1 MHCVSDREK
10 IKIKKFSYESIENAF
25 AKGDISLIAFAEV
38 LSDNFGKKK
47 ARKILR
53 KNLDISLK
61 RMNLSWEQRQ
71 EHLQL
76 ISLLV

>member
-1 MHCVSDREK
+1 MHCVSHKEN
-10 IKIKKFSYESIENAF
+10 ITIKKFSYESIENAF

-53 KNLDISLK
+53 RNLDVSLK
-61 RMNLSWEQRQ
+61 EMKLSWEERQ
-71 EHLQL
+71 EYLLL
-76 ISLLV
+76 ISLLI